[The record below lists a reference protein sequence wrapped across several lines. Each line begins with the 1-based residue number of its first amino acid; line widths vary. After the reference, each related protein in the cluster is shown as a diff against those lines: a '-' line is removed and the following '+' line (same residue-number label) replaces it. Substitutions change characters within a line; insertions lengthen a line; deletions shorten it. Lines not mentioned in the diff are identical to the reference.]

1 MDMNTMKVVE
11 LKALARERGL
21 KGYSRLR
28 KAELINMLD
37 TKPIPTPRE
46 MNEASS
52 LAKPKPAPR
61 DAIPAPGDAKPVPA
75 PRNAK
80 PVPAPRDMKPMPA
93 PSNANPVPVPV
104 DTKLVPTPR
113 GTKQV
118 PQSKIEGVISSYVK
132 PALKQVKKAFD
143 WSKSKVVDM
152 TSFINKNLDELI
164 GWAQNPSKAK
174 EKPSLSNYVK
184 EVTQWTRTVNQPS
197 RKSTEWILKNI
208 QD

>member
-11 LKALARERGL
+11 LKALAKKRGL

-28 KAELINMLD
+28 KAELIDLLD
-37 TKPIPTPRE
+37 
-46 MNEASS
+46 
-52 LAKPKPAPR
+52 
-61 DAIPAPGDAKPVPA
+61 
-75 PRNAK
+75 AK
-80 PVPAPRDMKPMPA
+80 PVPAPRDMKPIAA
-93 PSNANPVPVPV
+93 PSNAKPVPVPV